1 MFNPFELFSLPVSFQ
16 IDPTQL
22 SQQYLQLQKQLHP
35 DNFSTASEQEQRLAL
50 QKSTQVNDAYQIL
63 KDPILCAEAILSLAL
78 DKAVDS
84 ENTTHDLEFLMQQM
98 ELREQLEQAQ
108 QQQDQALLAQ
118 LNSQVQKSYRENI
131 KTLSD
136 SIEQQDWN
144 STKQTID
151 RLKFIR
157 KLQQEIE
164 RLEEKLFDF

>member
-1 MFNPFELFSLPVSFQ
+1 
-16 IDPTQL
+16 
-22 SQQYLQLQKQLHP
+22 
-35 DNFSTASEQEQRLAL
+35 
-50 QKSTQVNDAYQIL
+50 
-63 KDPILCAEAILSLAL
+63 
-78 DKAVDS
+78 
-84 ENTTHDLEFLMQQM
+84 MQQM

-108 QQQDQALLAQ
+108 QQQDQALLTQ
-118 LNSQVQKSYRENI
+118 LNSQVQKSYQENI